1 MGPVRIGA
9 DPLVVEVLPELGAR
23 LHRLRVF
30 GHDLLR
36 APEAIET
43 YRDDPM
49 MWGGYVMAPWC
60 NRIEPTPV
68 EVAGRTIVL
77 GSNFVDGTAIH
88 GQVYLRPWQTEAPGT
103 FSVQGGGHGWPWR
116 YEVREQV
123 TVVDMAVRVELE
135 VVNLDDAPMPA
146 GIGIH
151 PWFLGP
157 LEVAI
162 RGDVVYAPNGDT
174 PALPVPV
181 GGDTDLRRLG
191 PMAEGVDATWGELVA
206 EGRGTGSQA
215 PVELRWP
222 SSGIRAEMRVDA
234 PTIFIVAANPPGAGA
249 IAVEPETHAPQAL
262 RRLLRGEPGPLTML
276 APGERLTLVME
287 LAFERD

>member
-1 MGPVRIGA
+1 M
-9 DPLVVEVLPELGAR
+9 VEVLPELGAR
-23 LHRLRVF
+23 LHRLQAF
-30 GHDLLR
+30 GHDVLR
-36 APEAIET
+36 AADAMET

-68 EVAGRTIVL
+68 EVAGRTIAL

-103 FSVQGGGHGWPWR
+103 FLVRGGGDGWPWR
-116 YEVREQV
+116 YEVRERV
-123 TVVDMAVRVELE
+123 RVIGAALRVELE
-135 VVNLDDAPMPA
+135 VANLDDGPMPA

-157 LEVAI
+157 AEVAI
-162 RGDVVYAPNGDT
+162 RGDMVFAPNSDT

-181 GGDTDLRRLG
+181 TGDTDRRRLG
-191 PMAEGVDATWGELVA
+191 PMAEGVDATWGDLVA
-206 EGRGTGSQA
+206 DGRGSGRQA

-222 SSGIRAEMRVDA
+222 TSGIRAEMRVEA
-234 PTIFIVAANPPGAGA
+234 ASIFIVAANPPGAGA

-262 RRLLRGEPGPLTML
+262 RRLLRGEPGGLSML
-276 APGERLTLVME
+276 APGERLMLAME
-287 LAFERD
+287 LVFERDR